1 MDLQTRKQGSP
12 LNAGPLGPPP
22 CVSHNTTWLRLSGDS
37 AASKAECGKTEER
50 LWAVPVVG
58 GGHPPSADIQGIQ
71 GYEMSYHAVDSS
83 AQCI

>member
-12 LNAGPLGPPP
+12 LNAVPLGPPP

-37 AASKAECGKTEER
+37 AASEVECGKREGR

-58 GGHPPSADIQGIQ
+58 GGHPPSTGIQGVQ